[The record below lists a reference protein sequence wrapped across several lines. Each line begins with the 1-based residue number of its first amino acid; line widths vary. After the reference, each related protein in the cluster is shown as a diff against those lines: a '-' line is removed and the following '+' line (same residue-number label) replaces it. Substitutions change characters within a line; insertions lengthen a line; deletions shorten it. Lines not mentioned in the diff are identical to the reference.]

1 MNKIQKII
9 MSNLFQ
15 EFIQDWQTDENDF
28 KDQDMDKF
36 WEAVRQYV
44 DINTEIYR
52 QDHNKLVQ
60 DQRKGFVELL
70 ENEK

>member
-1 MNKIQKII
+1 

-70 ENEK
+70 ENEE

>member
-9 MSNLFQ
+9 MTNLFQ

-70 ENEK
+70 ENEE